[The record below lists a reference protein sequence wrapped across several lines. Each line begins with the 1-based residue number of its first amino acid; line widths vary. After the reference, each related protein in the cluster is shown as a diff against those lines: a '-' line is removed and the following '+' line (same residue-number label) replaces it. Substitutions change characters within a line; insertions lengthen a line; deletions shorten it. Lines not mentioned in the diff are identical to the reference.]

1 MHKYRGKFIY
11 FFVFM
16 AGLFIF
22 AACGDTPDPQP
33 ADTKSELKALE
44 EVSIRLAW
52 VYDMAEVG
60 VLVAKEKGHFAKEGL
75 DVSIQPGGFG
85 LDPIKLV
92 ATGTNDYGV
101 GGGGNLLLAR
111 ARGVP
116 IVAFA
121 AEFQNT
127 PVGFITHKES
137 GITNFADFKG
147 QRVGIQ
153 TGADTDV
160 LYRALLAKNNMTSS
174 DVKEVPI
181 QYDMSPFVNG
191 QIDVLPGYVT
201 NQPITL
207 LSKDIQTN
215 VITAASQGLSYYGN
229 IFFTT
234 EAKIEENPEQVARM
248 ARALQAGW
256 KDAMSNK
263 SDAIA
268 ALRKYTQDF
277 KDEDLEK
284 IYDAVMPFIK
294 PDEQGV
300 ALLGMS
306 QAKWKNTANVLVDA
320 GLLEQAP
327 DLSAAYST
335 EFLK

>member
-1 MHKYRGKFIY
+1 MYKYRRKLIC
-11 FFVFM
+11 FM
-16 AGLFIF
+16 GLLTTAFLAG
-22 AACGDTPDPQP
+22 CGDTRDPQP
-33 ADTKSELKALE
+33 ADMESEPQALE
-44 EVSIRLAW
+44 AVSIRLAW
-52 VYDMAEVG
+52 IFDMAEVG

-101 GGGGNLLLAR
+101 GGAGNLLLAR

-127 PVGFITHKES
+127 PVGFITHKGS
-137 GITNFADFKG
+137 GITTFADFKG
-147 QRVGIQ
+147 KRVGVQ

-160 LYRALLAKNNMTSS
+160 LYRALLVKSGMTAS
-174 DVKEVPI
+174 DVKEIPI
-181 QYDMSPFVNG
+181 QYDMVPFVNG

-207 LSKDIQTN
+207 LSKGVQTN

-234 EAKIEENPEQVARM
+234 ETKIKEHPEQVARM
-248 ARALQAGW
+248 TRALQAGW
-256 KDAMSNK
+256 TDAMSNK
-263 SDAIA
+263 SEAIA
-268 ALRKYTQDF
+268 ALRKHTQEF
-277 KDEDLEK
+277 EAEDLEK

-306 QAKWKNTANVLVDA
+306 QAKWENTASTLVSA
-320 GLLEQAP
+320 GLLEQTP
-327 DLSAAYST
+327 GLPAAYT
-335 EFLK
+335 TKFLK